1 MKKYL
6 LIIFGNFESDNVTQE
21 IALTITPLVD
31 SPNLKFQKSNGG
43 LMFHFASEISQ
54 EEIHDYVLGS
64 LFDITN
70 SFVLTE
76 FTDRVSIHLP
86 DGLKE
91 HLLDLEN
98 TSDDIHINMTPN
110 LRSMNEDEEDDD
122 FVALLLEGLKK
133 NVKKPTLDY
142 ILDKI
147 ASDGFES
154 LSQFEKDTLE
164 SYSK

>member
-6 LIIFGNFESDNVTQE
+6 LIIFGNFESDEVTQE
-21 IALTITPLVD
+21 IALTIGFLVD
-31 SPNLKFQKSNGG
+31 SPHLKFQKSDGS
-43 LMFHFASEISQ
+43 LMFHFASETSQ
-54 EEIHDYVLGS
+54 EEINDYIIVH
-64 LFDITN
+64 LFDLCG

-76 FTDRVSIHLP
+76 FTDKVSIQLP
-86 DGLKE
+86 NGLKE

-98 TSDDIHINMTPN
+98 SSDDIHINMTPN
-110 LRSMNEDEEDDD
+110 ARSMNEEEEDDD

-147 ASDGFES
+147 LSNGPES
-154 LSQFEKDTLE
+154 LTQFEKDILE

>member
-6 LIIFGNFESDNVTQE
+6 LIIFGNFESDDVTQE

-31 SPNLKFQKSNGG
+31 SPNLKFQKSNGS

-54 EEIHDYVLGS
+54 EEIDDYIVGS
-64 LFDITN
+64 LFDLYG

-76 FTDRVSIHLP
+76 FTDKVSIHLP

-98 TSDDIHINMTPN
+98 TNDDIHINMTPN
-110 LRSMNEDEEDDD
+110 VRSMNEEEEDDD

-147 ASDGFES
+147 LSNGPES
-154 LSQFEKDTLE
+154 LTQFEKDILE

>member
-76 FTDRVSIHLP
+76 FTDKVSIHLP

-98 TSDDIHINMTPN
+98 TNDDIHINMTPN
-110 LRSMNEDEEDDD
+110 VRSMNEEEEDDD

-147 ASDGFES
+147 LSNGPES
-154 LSQFEKDTLE
+154 LTQFEKDILE

>member
-76 FTDRVSIHLP
+76 FTDKVSIHLP

-110 LRSMNEDEEDDD
+110 VRSMNEEEEDDD

-147 ASDGFES
+147 LSNGHES
-154 LSQFEKDTLE
+154 LTQFEKDTLE

>member
-6 LIIFGNFESDNVTQE
+6 LIIFGNFESDDVTQE
-21 IALTITPLVD
+21 VALTITPLVD
-31 SPNLKFQKSNGG
+31 SKNLKFQKSNGS

-54 EEIHDYVLGS
+54 EEIDDYIVGS
-64 LFDITN
+64 LFDICS
-70 SFVLTE
+70 SFILTE
-76 FTDRVSIHLP
+76 FTDKVSIHLP

-110 LRSMNEDEEDDD
+110 ARSMNEEEEDDD

-147 ASDGFES
+147 LSNGPES
-154 LSQFEKDTLE
+154 LTQFEKDILE

>member
-6 LIIFGNFESDNVTQE
+6 LIIFGNFESDDVTQE

-31 SPNLKFQKSNGG
+31 SPNLKFQKSNGS

-54 EEIHDYVLGS
+54 EEIDDYIVGS
-64 LFDITN
+64 LFDICS

-76 FTDRVSIHLP
+76 FTDKVSIHLP

-110 LRSMNEDEEDDD
+110 VRSMNEEEEDDD

-147 ASDGFES
+147 LSKGPES
-154 LSQFEKDTLE
+154 LTQFEKDTLE

>member
-64 LFDITN
+64 LFDLCG

-76 FTDRVSIHLP
+76 FTDKVSIHLP

-98 TSDDIHINMTPN
+98 TNDDIHINMTPN
-110 LRSMNEDEEDDD
+110 VRSMNEEEEDDD

-147 ASDGFES
+147 LSNGPES
-154 LSQFEKDTLE
+154 LTQFEKDILE

>member
-6 LIIFGNFESDNVTQE
+6 LIIFGNFESDDVTQE

-31 SPNLKFQKSNGG
+31 SPNLKFQKSNGS

-54 EEIHDYVLGS
+54 EEIDDYIVGS
-64 LFDITN
+64 LFDICS

-76 FTDRVSIHLP
+76 FTDKVSIHLP

-110 LRSMNEDEEDDD
+110 VRSMNEEEEDDD

-147 ASDGFES
+147 LSNGHES
-154 LSQFEKDTLE
+154 LTQFEKDTLE

>member
-1 MKKYL
+1 M
-6 LIIFGNFESDNVTQE
+6 
-21 IALTITPLVD
+21 
-31 SPNLKFQKSNGG
+31 
-43 LMFHFASEISQ
+43 
-54 EEIHDYVLGS
+54 S
-64 LFDITN
+64 L
-70 SFVLTE
+70 
-76 FTDRVSIHLP
+76 HLP

-110 LRSMNEDEEDDD
+110 VRSMNEEEEDDD

-147 ASDGFES
+147 ASNGFES

>member
-6 LIIFGNFESDNVTQE
+6 LIIFGNFESDDVTQE
-21 IALTITPLVD
+21 VALTITPLVD
-31 SPNLKFQKSNGG
+31 SKNLKFQKSNGS

-54 EEIHDYVLGS
+54 EEIDDYIVGS
-64 LFDITN
+64 LFDICS
-70 SFVLTE
+70 SFILTE
-76 FTDRVSIHLP
+76 FTDKVSIHLP

-147 ASDGFES
+147 LSNGPES
-154 LSQFEKDTLE
+154 LTQFEKDILE